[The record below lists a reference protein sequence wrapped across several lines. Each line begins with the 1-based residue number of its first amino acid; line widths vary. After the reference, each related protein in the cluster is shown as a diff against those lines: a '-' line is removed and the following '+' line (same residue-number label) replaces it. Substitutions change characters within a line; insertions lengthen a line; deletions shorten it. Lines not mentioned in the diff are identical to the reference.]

1 MTNLYKLPIFDVR
14 AMAALVVP
22 VIILANMRES
32 EPLGK
37 LSKLT
42 RSRVVQGKHGV
53 ETASFALSPTGDRIA
68 TTNTAGRVML
78 RAAEKGALS
87 ERFLNFPGYAKAVAF
102 TPDGRF
108 LAAVGLAP
116 AICLWDLSSPTA
128 ASTRTI
134 KLPIRRATRLS
145 CSPDGNSFAVA
156 SDLDGSV
163 VLWDLA
169 RDRSRLELRHPS
181 PVVSIAFS
189 PEGRWLAT
197 GRKLP
202 GDLLV
207 GPKNRRP
214 SHFAGTSD
222 RSHPGARLFS
232 RWEAARF
239 IELPRPFCAPLER
252 RDWTGVS
259 DPGRTCT
266 TCELHRVLSGWH
278 SRGNGLQRR
287 NAPAL
292 DGGDGPAASYLRQR
306 GDLASEQVAFSPDGQ
321 TVVLATDD
329 DDDVRLWEIAEL
341 L

>member
-1 MTNLYKLPIFDVR
+1 MINLYKLPMFDVR
-14 AMAALVVP
+14 VMAALVVP
-22 VIILANMRES
+22 VMILASLRES

-37 LSKLT
+37 LTKLT
-42 RSRVVQGKHGV
+42 RLRVVQGKHGV

-78 RAAEKGALS
+78 RAAEKGAQS
-87 ERFLNFPGYAKAVAF
+87 ERFLDFPGYAKAVAF
-102 TPDGRF
+102 SPDGRS

-116 AICLWDLSSPTA
+116 AICFWDLSLPTA

-134 KLPIRRATRLS
+134 TLPIRRATRLS
-145 CSPDGNSFAVA
+145 FSPDGNSLAVA

-169 RDRSRLELRHPS
+169 TDRSHLELRHPS

-197 GRKLP
+197 GANSRAIFLWDLKTGSRRILLEQAIGPTPALAFSPDGKLLASSSFS
-202 GDLLV
+202 D
-207 GPKNRRP
+207 
-214 SHFAGTSD
+214 HFARLWNVETGRAFRILAGHSQPVNSIAFSPDGTLVVTACND
-222 RSHPGARLFS
+222 GMLRL
-232 RWEAARF
+232 
-239 IELPRPFCAPLER
+239 
-252 RDWTGVS
+252 WTVATGQRLVTFDS
-259 DPGRTCT
+259 EVTCLRT
-266 TCELHRVLSGWH
+266 
-278 SRGNGLQRR
+278 
-287 NAPAL
+287 
-292 DGGDGPAASYLRQR
+292 
-306 GDLASEQVAFSPDGQ
+306 VAFSPDGQ